1 MSRSVR
7 FLMIVLLVVAA
18 GAGAYGLGRW
28 LRPPPERVGTVLEK
42 PQPTADLTLTPA
54 DGGRITLGELAGRA
68 EWTLVFFGFV
78 DCPDVCP
85 LTMGRLAET
94 YRELGEPEALQVA
107 MVTVDPTNDDPE
119 RLEAYVDGFHPA
131 FVGLGGSSEDVAAA
145 AERFFI
151 GHTATPDGIIHT
163 EAVALLDPQARLR
176 AVYVQ
181 ESVAGI
187 GEDLADLLAGRRL

>member
-1 MSRSVR
+1 
-7 FLMIVLLVVAA
+7 MIVLLVVAA

-28 LRPPPERVGTVLEK
+28 LRPAPERVGTVLEK

-151 GHTATPDGIIHT
+151 GHAATPDGIIHT

-176 AVYVQ
+176 AVYMQ